1 MPGQRRVSADV
12 TGGSRLRHSCPVPY
26 VDANGLRFY
35 VETLGSPSDPAML
48 MVNGFGSQ
56 INGFD
61 PTLAEMLARRGRFVV
76 RYDNRDVGL
85 STRLDGHPIP
95 LAALQEARRNGTET
109 PEVAYTF
116 SDMAADGMTILS
128 ALGIERAHV
137 VGSSMG
143 GMIAQTMA
151 IEHPGRLLSLTSIM
165 STTGEPHVGQSTT
178 EANAALMSAPAT
190 TREDYII
197 QGVRNRAVNASKRH
211 YDPEFEAFRLARDWD
226 RGIYPE
232 GTARQL
238 CALLASGSRAEG
250 LAALDVSTL
259 VIHGRDDIL
268 IEPSGGMRTAELV
281 AGSVFA
287 LLSDMGHD
295 YPRPIWPTLVDL
307 LITHQD
313 RAGHAV
319 HE

>member
-1 MPGQRRVSADV
+1 MTRDGLLHHS
-12 TGGSRLRHSCPVPY
+12 GSVPH
-26 VDANGLRFY
+26 VDANGLQFY
-35 VETLGSPSDPAML
+35 VETHGSPDDPAML
-48 MVNGFGSQ
+48 LVNGFGSQ

-61 PTLAEMLARRGRFVV
+61 PTLAEILAGRGRFVV

-95 LAALQEARRNGTET
+95 LAALHEARRSRTEI
-109 PEVAYTF
+109 PEVAYSF
-116 SDMAADGMTILS
+116 SDMAADGMAILS

-143 GMIAQTMA
+143 GMIAQMMA

-165 STTGEPHVGQSTT
+165 STTGEPDVGRSTG
-178 EANAALMSAPAT
+178 EATTALMGAPAT

-197 QGVRNRAVNASKRH
+197 QGVRNRAVYASKRH

-238 CALLASGSRAEG
+238 CAVLASGSRAEG
-250 LAALDVSTL
+250 LAKLAVPTL

-268 IEPSGGMRTAELV
+268 IQPSGGMRTAELV

-287 LLSDMGHD
+287 LISDMGHD

-313 RAGHAV
+313 RSGHGGPG
-319 HE
+319 